1 MEPGKSSFEKHS
13 QKQRTIRN
21 TVFMKQSTMTKTTVQ
36 DTPITAINLDVTND
50 CILRCDYCF
59 KGKKDKQKLS
69 WNVAAKTMD
78 FLIRHSQDQ
87 RDLQVALFGGEPLME
102 FDLIKKLVPY
112 AEQKA
117 AYYGKKIHFS
127 VTTNCVLVNDQIISF
142 FRRHQ
147 MKFHTSID
155 GGPESNDRH
164 RRFPDGRGTSAI
176 IEPKIKEILKCWPA
190 VVARTTVSND
200 TVHRWMEDTLYLAE
214 LGYKNLA
221 MIPAPECDWTDRQ
234 WGYMRRELRKMS
246 DFYIARFRTGK
257 PLYIKHIDDGVKSIV
272 KPSRQKYHC
281 GAGRGYLAIKTDG
294 AIYPCSRFAGRIDAQ
309 SGNHWQLGSVFE
321 GIDQAKR
328 KIFLAFDC
336 VSDTK
341 ADCENCLAVH
351 ACGIGCIAVNWAHA
365 RDIAKPHPNHC
376 KFKNMSFA
384 EAVRIHY
391 ILKSEKNPLFMQRF
405 YSKAQASQS
414 QNNGKAG
421 PKKCTAHNL
430 I

>member
-1 MEPGKSSFEKHS
+1 
-13 QKQRTIRN
+13 
-21 TVFMKQSTMTKTTVQ
+21 MTKATVQ

-59 KGKKDKQKLS
+59 RGKKNKQKLS
-69 WNVAAKTMD
+69 WDVAAKTMD

-102 FDLIKKLVPY
+102 FELIRKLVPY

-127 VTTNCVLVNDQIISF
+127 ATTNCVLVNDEIISF
-142 FRRHQ
+142 FRRHE

-155 GGPESNDRH
+155 GAPQSNDRH
-164 RRFPDGRGTSAI
+164 RRFPDGTGTSAI
-176 IEPKIKEILKCWPA
+176 IEPKIKKILEYRPDT
-190 VVARTTVSND
+190 VARTTVSND

-214 LGYKNLA
+214 LGYRNLA

-234 WGYMRRELRKMS
+234 WGYTRRELRKIS
-246 DFYIARFRTGK
+246 DFYIARFRAGK

-281 GAGRGYLAIKTDG
+281 GAGRGYLAIKTNG
-294 AIYPCSRFAGRIDAQ
+294 AIYPCSRFAGLIDAR
-309 SGNHWQLGSVFE
+309 SDKHWQLGSVFD
-321 GIDQAKR
+321 GINQEKR
-328 KIFLAFDC
+328 RIFLDFDC
-336 VSDTK
+336 ISDTK

-351 ACGIGCIAVNWAHA
+351 ACGIGCIAVNWAYA
-365 RDIAKPHPNHC
+365 GDIAKPHPNYC
-376 KFKNMSFA
+376 KFKNISFL

-405 YSKAQASQS
+405 YSKAHAVQR
-414 QNNGKAG
+414 QNPGKTSM
-421 PKKCTAHNL
+421 KECTAHNL